1 MILSVIADSKNQ
13 IAKQHKDNLKLE
25 FTDPK
30 ESIFIQADKGT
41 INQVISNL
49 QNNAIKFTN
58 EGTLIVSVAAVRIN
72 NEIVVSISDT
82 GAGIDSEILP
92 RLFTKFAL
100 DLVSSYQKA

>member
-30 ESIFIQADKGT
+30 ESIFIQADKGR

-49 QNNAIKFTN
+49 LNN
-58 EGTLIVSVAAVRIN
+58 
-72 NEIVVSISDT
+72 
-82 GAGIDSEILP
+82 
-92 RLFTKFAL
+92 
-100 DLVSSYQKA
+100 